1 MGNAFHRNALK
12 TMFPLFEKRTKL
24 LIENLNKYSGSSVV
38 INMQTEFQKLTFDV
52 IGLVSMGIDFGSQK
66 SDDNEYENAWE
77 AVLTQLMFQFYC
89 PLPKWAWSWLTFVP
103 RVRNFNKGI
112 EFLENAIQK
121 SIQLRR
127 NHQIHEDDCD
137 LLSIMIKQQQ
147 DSIKN
152 GNPDVF
158 VDKTINRE
166 LLTFM
171 FAGHD
176 TTRSTLC
183 WVLVCFSGFFCLSK
197 LRELNCSI

>member
-1 MGNAFHRNALK
+1 MD
-12 TMFPLFEKRTKL
+12 
-24 LIENLNKYSGSSVV
+24 NLNRYADFNITVD
-38 INMQTEFQKLTFDV
+38 MQTEFQKLTFDV

-66 SDDNEYENAWE
+66 CDDNEYENAWE

-89 PLPKWAWSWLTFVP
+89 PLPKWAWSWLTFLP
-103 RVRNFNKGI
+103 RVRKFNHGI

-127 NHQIHEDDCD
+127 QHLIHEDDCD
-137 LLSIMIKQQQ
+137 LLSIMIKEQQ
-147 DSIKN
+147 DSEKN
-152 GNPDVF
+152 GNPLVF
-158 VDKTINRE
+158 DDKTINRE

-183 WVLVCFSGFFCLSK
+183 WVLVGSLKSNNHIKF
-197 LRELNCSI
+197 